1 MKIANATEMNMTKK
15 IARVLPDLTAEQ
27 KRIAELEA
35 IVAELTAPKPLTVKL
50 NPEKGTISV
59 YGLGRYPTTLYRD
72 QWSRL
77 AEFMPK
83 VEAFIKA
90 NAKQL
95 EVAQRAWLASKS
107 NGAET
112 REVAA

>member
-1 MKIANATEMNMTKK
+1 MSKK

-72 QWSRL
+72 QWLRL
-77 AEFMPK
+77 IEFAPK
-83 VEAFIKA
+83 VAAFIDS

-95 EVAQRAWLASKS
+95 EVAQRTYNAKRHES
-107 NGAET
+107 
-112 REVAA
+112 RDVAA

>member
-1 MKIANATEMNMTKK
+1 MTKTAK

-83 VEAFIKA
+83 VEAFIRA

-95 EVAQRAWLASKS
+95 EVAQRAWLAAKS
-107 NGAET
+107 NGAE
-112 REVAA
+112 RPDVAA